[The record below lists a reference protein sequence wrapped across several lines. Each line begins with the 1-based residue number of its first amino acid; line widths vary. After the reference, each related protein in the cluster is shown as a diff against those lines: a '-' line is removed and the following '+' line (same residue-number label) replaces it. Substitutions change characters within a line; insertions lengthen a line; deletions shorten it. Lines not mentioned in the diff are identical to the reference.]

1 MYLKL
6 WSRIRRYVV
15 KVAYNRVSAMR
26 ANGNTRGVEPDDLIQ
41 AAYIAML
48 NAVKTYNPEK
58 ASFLPTWL
66 LFYLRKEFREVTGL
80 RKKPDMLDRCSSLDA
95 ESSTDIDDRES
106 WLNSIPDD
114 EDCIADAEDRLYQEQ
129 LREAIDK
136 ALDEI
141 PERQALIVRRIDLE
155 GKTLNEAGEEIG
167 VTLQR
172 ASQLRNQ
179 AHRQLRNDKGLR
191 AFLADNTSFYL
202 HVGPNQFNTTH
213 TSSTEALA
221 LRRIDLEKI
230 YHRLTEGQA

>member
-1 MYLKL
+1 MAVTL
-6 WSRIRRYVV
+6 
-15 KVAYNRVSAMR
+15 AYR
-26 ANGNTRGVEPDDLIQ
+26 NTRGCEVDDLIQ
-41 AAYIAML
+41 SGYIAL
-48 NAVKTYNPEK
+48 IDAVKTYRPG
-58 ASFLPTWL
+58 AAGFLTWYS
-66 LFYLRKEFREVTGL
+66 FYLRTAFNDAMGL
-80 RKKPDMLDRCSSLDA
+80 RKRPDLLDRCFVSLEA
-95 ESSTDIDDRES
+95 ERSTDIEDSES
-106 WLNSIPDD
+106 WLDSIPDN
-114 EDCIADAEDRLYQEQ
+114 EDHIADAEDRLYHAQ

-155 GKTLNEAGEEIG
+155 GKTLNEAGKEIG
-167 VTLQR
+167 VSYQR

-230 YHRLTEGQA
+230 YHRLMEGQA

>member
-1 MYLKL
+1 M
-6 WSRIRRYVV
+6 

>member
-1 MYLKL
+1 
-6 WSRIRRYVV
+6 
-15 KVAYNRVSAMR
+15 MR